1 MGIYVISFEMIGYML
16 WKNNLKLYAKKNKLS
31 GSYNDTKLKFVM

>member
-16 WKNNLKLYAKKNKLS
+16 WKNNLKLYAKKINYLEVIMTQ
-31 GSYNDTKLKFVM
+31 N